1 MECIKQNSWKQQ
13 LRQLLGYLAN
23 TLKFVV
29 VNSDQLEVGLNQKQF
44 SELVHELLETGSSS
58 MTASSIIQYEQL
70 MK

>member
-58 MTASSIIQYEQL
+58 MTASSLIQYEQL